1 MSSTCLVSICLAVP
15 LTVQKQ
21 KRIKVPAASTAW
33 KQKQI
38 KMPAS
43 SDSMINYT
51 PPRYLSSK
59 KDSLVTSCRVIM
71 KWSELALEMDT
82 SFVKFFHNHVHG
94 LRDTQLV
101 SAHVHFGLLWLLVRS
116 VDSCEA
122 LDFAFSGLPVQSLR
136 VSSLHDTQGC
146 IDEDFHEGQRGVH
159 MCFARIFTVRS
170 VGRDQ
175 TSNNNGTSLGK
186 KLGYFSDATPM

>member
-33 KQKQI
+33 KQKRI

-59 KDSLVTSCRVIM
+59 KDTLVTSYRIIV
-71 KWSELALEMDT
+71 KWSEFTLEMDT
-82 SFVKFFHNHVHG
+82 SFIKLFHDHVHG

-101 SAHVHFGLLWLLVRS
+101 GAHVHLGCL
-116 VDSCEA
+116 
-122 LDFAFSGLPVQSLR
+122 SL
-136 VSSLHDTQGC
+136 
-146 IDEDFHEGQRGVH
+146 
-159 MCFARIFTVRS
+159 
-170 VGRDQ
+170 
-175 TSNNNGTSLGK
+175 N
-186 KLGYFSDATPM
+186 